1 MKKIALIFSA
11 IALMNAS
18 AEAQEL
24 KSKKGE
30 NYLPEKGDWSIG
42 FNADG
47 IFSYIG
53 NAFNGNT
60 DNDVPSV
67 DFQQLGTFV
76 GKRFTANNRA
86 DRYMA
91 NLGIKSYSLGDST
104 ATGFN
109 LTAGYGKE
117 WRKGK
122 TRLQGF
128 YGADAMLNISSSS
141 TKLVEGTITTTVSSG
156 LNFGIGARGFI
167 GAEYF
172 IFPKISMGAQY
183 SYGLMIGIVGEETV
197 SVTGLPNTTLNP
209 SGTSF
214 NLGLNDAFSIN
225 VNLHF

>member
-1 MKKIALIFSA
+1 MKKLALIFSA
-11 IALMNAS
+11 VALMNAS

-24 KSKKGE
+24 KSKRGE
-30 NYLPEKGDWSIG
+30 NFLPEKGDWSIG

-53 NAFNGNT
+53 NAFNGT
-60 DNDVPSV
+60 ADNDVPTV

-91 NLGIKSYSLGDST
+91 NLGVKSNKVGDNTES
-104 ATGFN
+104 GFD

-128 YGADAMLNISSSS
+128 YGADAMLNINSS
-141 TKLVEGTITTTVSSG
+141 TDKTVVGAVTTTVKSG
-156 LNFGIGARGFI
+156 LNFGVGARGFI

-183 SYGLMIGIVGEETV
+183 SYGLMVNVGAKSTT
-197 SVTGLPNTTLNP
+197 SVTGQPDVEGP
-209 SGTSF
+209 SSTGI
-214 NLGLNDAFSIN
+214 NLGLNDGFSIN

>member
-1 MKKIALIFSA
+1 MKKVALLFSA
-11 IALMNAS
+11 VAIMSAS
-18 AEAQEL
+18 ASAQEL

-30 NYLPEKGDWSIG
+30 NFLPEKGDWSIG

-53 NAFNGNT
+53 NAFNGTSGNEA
-60 DNDVPSV
+60 PSV
-67 DFQQLGTFV
+67 DFQEVGTFV
-76 GKRFTANNRA
+76 GKRFTSDKTA

-91 NLGIKSYSLGDST
+91 NLGINSDKNGDNT
-104 ATGFN
+104 ASGFD
-109 LTAGYGKE
+109 LTLGYGKE

-128 YGADAMLNISSSS
+128 YGADAMINVNSS
-141 TKLVEGTITTTVSSG
+141 TTKTVAGTTTTTVKSG
-156 LNFGIGARGFI
+156 LGFGVGAQGFI

-183 SYGLMIGIVGEETV
+183 TYGLMLGVDGKSTT
-197 SVTGLPNTTLNP
+197 SVTGQPDVEGV
-209 SGTSF
+209 SSSSF
-214 NLGLNDAFSIN
+214 NLGGVGVMSIN

>member
-1 MKKIALIFSA
+1 MKKVALLFSA
-11 IALMNAS
+11 VAIMSAS
-18 AEAQEL
+18 ASAQEL

-30 NYLPEKGDWSIG
+30 NFLPEKGDWSIG

-53 NAFNGNT
+53 NAFNGTSGNEA
-60 DNDVPSV
+60 PSV
-67 DFQQLGTFV
+67 DFQEVGTFV
-76 GKRFTANNRA
+76 GKRFTSDKTA

-91 NLGIKSYSLGDST
+91 NLGINSDKNGDNT
-104 ATGFN
+104 ASGFD
-109 LTAGYGKE
+109 LTLGYGKE

-128 YGADAMLNISSSS
+128 YGADAMINVNSS
-141 TKLVEGTITTTVSSG
+141 TTKTVAGTTTTTVKSG
-156 LNFGIGARGFI
+156 LGFGVGAQGFI

-183 SYGLMIGIVGEETV
+183 TYGLMLGVDGKSKT
-197 SVTGLPNTTLNP
+197 SVTGQPDVEGV
-209 SGTSF
+209 SSSSF
-214 NLGLNDAFSIN
+214 NLGGVGVMSIN

>member
-1 MKKIALIFSA
+1 MKKLALIFSA
-11 IALMNAS
+11 VALMNAS

-24 KSKKGE
+24 KSKRGE
-30 NYLPEKGDWSIG
+30 NFLPEKGDWSIG

-53 NAFNGNT
+53 NAFNGT
-60 DNDVPSV
+60 AGNDAPSL
-67 DFQQLGTFV
+67 DFQQMGTFV

-91 NLGIKSYSLGDST
+91 NLGVVSNKVGDNTES
-104 ATGFN
+104 GFD

-128 YGADAMLNISSSS
+128 YGADAMLNINSS
-141 TKLVEGTITTTVSSG
+141 TDKTVVGAVTTTVKSG
-156 LNFGIGARGFI
+156 LNFGVGARGFI

-183 SYGLMIGIVGEETV
+183 SYGLMVNVGGKSTT
-197 SVTGLPNTTLNP
+197 SVTGQPDVEGP
-209 SGTSF
+209 SSTGI
-214 NLGLNDAFSIN
+214 NLGLNEGFSIN

>member
-1 MKKIALIFSA
+1 MKKVALLFSA
-11 IALMNAS
+11 VALMTAS
-18 AEAQEL
+18 ASAQEL

-30 NYLPEKGDWSIG
+30 NFLPEKGDWSIG

-53 NAFNGNT
+53 NAFNGTAGNEAPT
-60 DNDVPSV
+60 V
-67 DFQQLGTFV
+67 DYQNLGTFV
-76 GKRFTANNRA
+76 GKRFTSDKTA

-91 NLGIKSYSLGDST
+91 NLGINSDKTGDNT
-104 ATGFN
+104 ASGFD
-109 LTAGYGKE
+109 LTVGYGKE

-128 YGADAMLNISSSS
+128 YGADAMINVNSSS
-141 TKLVEGTITTTVSSG
+141 TKTVVGTTTTTVKSG
-156 LNFGIGARGFI
+156 LGFGVGAQGFI

-183 SYGLMIGIVGEETV
+183 TYGLMLAVDGKSTT
-197 SVTGLPNTTLNP
+197 SVTGSPDVEGP
-209 SGTSF
+209 SSSSF
-214 NLGLNDAFSIN
+214 NLGGVGVMSIN